1 MGHSN
6 AFRLEFGKEKYMLES
21 NVGNVL
27 DKAFKKYKDCI
38 AFKIGDKEFS
48 YNQVGET
55 VDRLVRG
62 FISLGLKKGD
72 RIVIMTINCI
82 EYLYADYAAAK
93 AGLVI
98 VPLNVMLTKKDI
110 DYRIKDSEAKAV
122 LLDEFFYKK
131 VGLFFKEYD
140 YVKSI
145 ICITDKEEILSQG
158 VIGFQQL
165 LETSSS
171 AALPEEIRQDD
182 LRAIMYTGG
191 TTGEPKG
198 VMHTHKSYLSI
209 VYSSL
214 VEFDITEGDIMLQTA
229 PLPHAAGFMIPPCLL
244 RGGKVIVTNGF
255 DPEEVFKLIQEEKVT
270 WTFMVPTMIYGVLD
284 HPRRKNYD
292 LSSLRTIAY
301 GAAPISPRRLEE
313 AIQIMGPI
321 FMQGY
326 SQMEVANQTATLTR
340 RQHVEAIEKG
350 KTERLKSCGMPI
362 IMSQVRI
369 VDQDNKDVKAG
380 ETGEIITRGPHMMK
394 GYWRKEKETKDAII
408 DGWLHTG
415 DLAYADQDG
424 YIYLV
429 DRKHDMI
436 ISGGMNIY
444 STEVES
450 VLSRHPAVAE
460 TIVIGI
466 PDEKWGELVLGIV
479 VKTPGKDIGEAEL
492 LEYCKENLTAYK
504 RPKRIVFYDSIPRTA
519 YGKLDKKAVR
529 KKYWEGQERMI

>member
-1 MGHSN
+1 
-6 AFRLEFGKEKYMLES
+6 MLES
-21 NVGNVL
+21 DVGNVL
-27 DKAFKKYKDCI
+27 DRAFKKYKDFV
-38 AFKIGDKEFS
+38 AFKFGDRE
-48 YNQVGET
+48 YTYRQVGEN
-55 VDRLVRG
+55 VGRLAQG
-62 FISLGLKKGD
+62 FLSLGLKKGD
-72 RIVIMTINCI
+72 RIIIMTTNCI

-98 VPLNVMLTKKDI
+98 IPLNVMLTKKDI
-110 DYRIKDSEAKAV
+110 DYRIKDTEAKAV

-140 YVKSI
+140 FVKYI
-145 ICITDKEEILSQG
+145 ICVTDKEEILSQG
-158 VIGFQQL
+158 VLGFQRL
-165 LETSSS
+165 LEAAPSTS
-171 AALPEEIRQDD
+171 PKEEINQDD

-214 VEFDITEGDIMLQTA
+214 VEFDIGEGEVMLQTA

-244 RGGKVIVTNGF
+244 KGGKVIVTGGF
-255 DPEEVFKLIQEEKVT
+255 DPEEVFKLIQSEKVT
-270 WTFMVPTMIYGVLD
+270 WTFMVPTMIYGLLE
-284 HPRRKNYD
+284 HPKRKNYD
-292 LSSLRTIAY
+292 LSSLKTIAY

-313 AIQIMGPI
+313 AIQAMGFI

-326 SQMEVANQTATLTR
+326 SQMEVANQTATLTK
-340 RQHVEAIEKG
+340 RQHLEAIEKG
-350 KTERLKSCGMPI
+350 KLERLKSCGMPI

-369 VDQDNKDVKAG
+369 VDENDRDVEAG
-380 ETGEIITRGPHMMK
+380 KTGEIITRGPHMMK
-394 GYWRKEKETKDAII
+394 GYWRKEKETNKSIVN
-408 DGWLHTG
+408 GWLHTG
-415 DLAYADQDG
+415 DVAYQDEDG

-429 DRKHDMI
+429 DRKNDMI

-450 VLSRHPAVAE
+450 VLAQHPAVAE

-479 VKTPGKDIGEAEL
+479 VKTSGKDVSEAEL
-492 LEYCKENLTAYK
+492 LEYCKDNLTAYK
-504 RPKRIVFYDSIPRTA
+504 RPKRIEFYDSIPRTA
-519 YGKLDKKAVR
+519 YGKMDKKTVR